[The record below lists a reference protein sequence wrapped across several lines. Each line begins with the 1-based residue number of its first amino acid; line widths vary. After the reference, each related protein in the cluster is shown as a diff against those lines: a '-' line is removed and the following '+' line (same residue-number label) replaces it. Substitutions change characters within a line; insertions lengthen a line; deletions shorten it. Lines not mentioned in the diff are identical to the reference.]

1 MKRALIIFAILVN
14 TQLLMQAPSFAVD
27 DPDWGVE
34 IQNNT
39 QCSLINTAAV
49 NIRSGPGTDY
59 SVVTKLDAG
68 DGVRA
73 VYREGDWVKVAA
85 RQYFNESEEDSNARF
100 EPLEGWVNNQ
110 YINGCSEPNFD
121 QWRQ

>member
-1 MKRALIIFAILVN
+1 MERALTIFAILIN
-14 TQLLMQAPSFAVD
+14 TQLLLQAPSFAVD
-27 DPDWGVE
+27 DADWGVE

-39 QCSLINTAAV
+39 QCSFINTSEV

-59 SVVTKLDAG
+59 PVVVQLNAG

-73 VYREGDWVKVAA
+73 VYREGNWVKIAA
-85 RQYFNESEEDSNARF
+85 RQYFNKSEESSNAHF
-100 EPLEGWVNNQ
+100 EPLEGWVSNQ
-110 YINGCSEPNFD
+110 YIDGCSEPKFD